1 MKSYRRRIL
10 RTVLAL
16 SCLAFSILTA
26 VLSAA
31 GVYSAVLFA
40 VLSALFSA
48 FGLILGF
55 SVVASMLRLFNLLET
70 LADGAGVVSETSIA
84 LAQFVETSDNAE
96 KFNSLEGLNLLL
108 GYINDDIAVLQNS
121 ATKFDLFS
129 SDILFSAQNLA
140 LQASRQLDTLVLLRE
155 QAAGYFEGLSSTNAE
170 LNGLSGA
177 ITDTARNAV
186 ELRES
191 ARTSKTQLSGL
202 IDQTRQAASDAKSGS
217 REILVTGAASAELKK
232 NLRELNA
239 TTLRES
245 EEAGKISQ
253 SLKAITDIVEQTHI
267 LATNASIEAARAG
280 KQGAGFAVIAQEVRK
295 LAASSRTALE
305 DIAVV
310 LSSVKT
316 GIDDSGR
323 FASLVSSSAE
333 KLDASLTKSR
343 TVFEEIDARI
353 VEIET
358 GINRF
363 DGVFTDQIERASAT
377 ATAAEGE
384 TAMLER
390 FSADFRTRSAEYDA
404 ISSSAESSENYA
416 IEAKRSAR
424 VLAQVAGY
432 LKVGGTERNRILRK
446 YTVSR
451 DAGQRKFKRKDRRE
465 ELLYNLELFDTDGNA
480 MGHLGDLSASG
491 LSILSEKDIPA
502 GNVIT
507 IRVVLP
513 LTSEGERTIQLRIRT
528 RRSESDCDG
537 FRIGCSFEG
546 GDSAQ
551 AAHIKE
557 LIQTLTLGALT
568 APQALSAADKNEDI
582 EDVEEL
588 QEI

>member
-16 SCLAFSILTA
+16 SCLAISIVFSL
-26 VLSAA
+26 LSAA
-31 GVYSAVLFA
+31 GFRSPVPFSVFSAV
-40 VLSALFSA
+40 FSA
-48 FGLILGF
+48 IGLILGF
-55 SVVASMLRLFNLLET
+55 SVVASMLGLFGLLET
-70 LADGAGVVSETSIA
+70 LADGAGVVSESSIA
-84 LAQFVETSDNAE
+84 LAKFVDTSDDA
-96 KFNSLEGLNLLL
+96 KKYNSLEGLNLLL

-140 LQASRQLDTLVLLRE
+140 RQASRQLDTMVLLRE
-155 QAAGYFEGLSSTNAE
+155 QAAAYFEGLSSTNTE
-170 LNGLSGA
+170 LKGLSGA
-177 ITDTARNAV
+177 ITETARNAV
-186 ELRES
+186 DLRES
-191 ARTSKTQLSGL
+191 ARTSKTELSGL

-217 REILVTGAASAELKK
+217 REILVTGAASDELKQ
-232 NLRELNA
+232 NLRELNL
-239 TTLRES
+239 TTQRES
-245 EEAGKISQ
+245 EEAGKISE

-305 DIAVV
+305 DIDVV

-323 FASLVSSSAE
+323 LAALVSTSAE
-333 KLDASLTKSR
+333 KLDASLSKSR
-343 TVFEEIDARI
+343 TVFEDIGTRI
-353 VEIET
+353 IGIET

-363 DGVFTDQIERASAT
+363 DGVFTDQIGRASAT
-377 ATAAEGE
+377 ASAAEGE
-384 TAMLER
+384 TALLER
-390 FSADFRTRSAEYDA
+390 FATDFHTRSAEYDA
-404 ISSSAESSENYA
+404 ISVSAESSENYA

-446 YTVSR
+446 YVVNQ

-465 ELLYNLELFDTDGNA
+465 ELLYNLEVFDTDGNA
-480 MGHLGDLSASG
+480 LGHLGDLSASG
-491 LSILSEKDIPA
+491 LSILSEKDIPT
-502 GNVIT
+502 GNVI
-507 IRVVLP
+507 IINVVLP
-513 LTSEGERTIQLRIRT
+513 LTSEGERTILLKIRT
-528 RRSESDCDG
+528 RRSESDSDG

-546 GDSAQ
+546 NDPAQ

-557 LIQTLTLGALT
+557 LSRTLTLGSLT
-568 APQALSAADKNEDI
+568 APGSVGHTEEIDEAE
-582 EDVEEL
+582 EVEEL
-588 QEI
+588 

>member
-16 SCLAFSILTA
+16 FCLALSIIST
-26 VLSAA
+26 VLAAA
-31 GVYSAVLFA
+31 GFVSPVLFA
-40 VLSALFSA
+40 VLSAVFSA
-48 FGLILGF
+48 IGLALGF
-55 SVVASMLRLFNLLET
+55 SVVASMLGLFKLLET
-70 LADGAGVVSETSIA
+70 LADGAGVVSESRIE
-84 LAQFVETSDNAE
+84 LSRFVETSESAE
-96 KFNSLEGLNLLL
+96 KYNSLEGLNLLL
-108 GYINDDIAVLQNS
+108 GCINDDIAVLQNS

-140 LQASRQLDTLVLLRE
+140 LQAARQLDTLVLLRE
-155 QAAGYFEGLSSTNAE
+155 QAALYFKGLSSSNTE
-170 LNGLSGA
+170 LKGLAGA
-177 ITDTARNAV
+177 ITETAKNAV

-191 ARTSKTQLSGL
+191 ARTSKKELSGL
-202 IDQTRQAASDAKSGS
+202 IDQTRIAASDAKSGS

-245 EEAGKISQ
+245 EEAGRISE

-305 DIAVV
+305 EIDTV

-323 FASLVSSSAE
+323 LAALVSSSAD
-333 KLDASLTKSR
+333 KLDASLTRSR
-343 TVFEEIDARI
+343 SVFEDIGTRI
-353 VEIET
+353 LDIET

-363 DGVFTDQIERASAT
+363 DGVFTDQIARASTT
-377 ATAAEGE
+377 ASAAEGE

-390 FSADFRTRSAEYDA
+390 FSTDFHTRSAEYDT
-404 ISSSAESSENYA
+404 ISASAESSENYA
-416 IEAKRSAR
+416 VEAKRSAR

-432 LKVGGTERNRILRK
+432 LKIGGTERNRTLRK
-446 YTVSR
+446 YAVNR

-465 ELLYNLELFDTDGNA
+465 ELLYNLEIFDLVGNA

-513 LTSEGERTIQLRIRT
+513 LTSEGERTLQLRIRA
-528 RRSESDCDG
+528 RRSESDSDG

-546 GDSAQ
+546 SDPVQ
-551 AAHIKE
+551 AKHIKE

-568 APQALSAADKNEDI
+568 APAAVQIAEESEGI
-582 EDVEEL
+582 EEAEEVEEL
-588 QEI
+588 